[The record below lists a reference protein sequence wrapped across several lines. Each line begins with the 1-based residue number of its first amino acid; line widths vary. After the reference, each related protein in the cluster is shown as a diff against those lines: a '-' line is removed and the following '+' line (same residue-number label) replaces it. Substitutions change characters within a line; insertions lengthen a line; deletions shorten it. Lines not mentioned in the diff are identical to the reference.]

1 MKDNLKGK
9 KLLVIVESP
18 TKATKI
24 QKYLKEAGYNAKVY
38 ASKGHIMKLA
48 DGGDYYNS
56 GISPDKNFELN
67 LKIDDEHTKIVSTL
81 KQEVK
86 NADLVVLMT
95 DADREGYVIS
105 WSLMKFLK
113 IPKSKAIRAVTHEIT
128 PKAVVYAI
136 ENPIQLNENLVSA
149 GLARLTIDK
158 MIGYRLSPIA
168 KTYVGAKSVG
178 RCQSVGLKLVA
189 DREKEIQNFVPETY
203 YNLFLNFSK
212 NKTNFKAKYFGYKD
226 KQVKRIENLDQL
238 KDIQTHC
245 TKDYTIE
252 SITNKIRE
260 ESPKPPFETL
270 TFQQEAANRLNL
282 KVKDIMNIAQ
292 SLFEGGFISYHRTA
306 SSDMAPEFIDIL
318 KPYIEKTFG
327 KTKWNKPKE
336 AKKATID
343 DENSGHECLR
353 ITDPALTPEEFAKKD
368 ANILHGK
375 VYKLIWQRTIAST
388 LPNAKFSETVYKI
401 DNNGEKF
408 ILNSKE
414 LIDPGY
420 KQVYSADTDE
430 KEEIVKE
437 TFSKGEKL
445 NIIETKNTKEVK
457 LSNGLSYEKR
467 ETLPPPRF
475 TESSLVKKLSDIHVG
490 RPATTSTIIE
500 TVLSQSRGY
509 ATLENKYIVPTE
521 RGMQLA
527 AFLDRNFNNIIKT
540 TYTAELE
547 EDLDKIANGK
557 ENNLDFLN
565 RFYKTLEDTIKN
577 SSEIKNS
584 FAGKEAGKTCP
595 LCGAPMV
602 IRRSRFGKLFYG
614 CSKFPNCHG
623 IINID
628 QKDSL

>member
-1 MKDNLKGK
+1 MKEELKNK
-9 KLLVIVESP
+9 RLLVIVESP
-18 TKATKI
+18 HKAKVI
-24 QKYLKEAGYNAKVY
+24 GGILKKAGYNATVI
-38 ASKGHIMKLA
+38 ASVGHIMKLA

-67 LKIDDEHTKIVSTL
+67 LKVDDDHAKVVSNLKAEAKKADIIYLFSDPDRECNVIAWSLIKFLNLPKTKI
-81 KQEVK
+81 
-86 NADLVVLMT
+86 
-95 DADREGYVIS
+95 R
-105 WSLMKFLK
+105 
-113 IPKSKAIRAVTHEIT
+113 RAVTHEIT
-128 PKAVVYAI
+128 PKAIVNAI
-136 ENPIQLNENLVSA
+136 DNPIQLDENIVAA
-149 GLARLTIDK
+149 GLARMTIDK
-158 MIGYRLSPIA
+158 IIGYRLSPIA

-178 RCQSVGLKLVA
+178 RCQSVGLKLVV

-203 YNLFLNFSK
+203 YNLFLNFDK
-212 NKTNFKAKYFGYKD
+212 NKTTFKAKYFGYKD
-226 KQVKRIENLDQL
+226 KQVKRIENLEQI
-238 KDIQTHC
+238 KEIQSHC
-245 TKDYTIE
+245 TKDFVIE
-252 SITNKIRE
+252 DIINKIKE

-270 TFQQEAANRLNL
+270 TFQQEAASRLNL
-282 KVKDIMNIAQ
+282 KVKDVMNIAQ
-292 SLFEGGFISYHRTA
+292 SLFEGGFISYHRTT

-318 KPYIEKTFG
+318 KLYVEKTFG
-327 KTKWNKPKE
+327 KDKWNKPRE
-336 AKKATID
+336 AKKAVAD

-353 ITDPALTPEEFAKKD
+353 VTDPALAPEEFSKRD

-408 ILNSKE
+408 VLNSKE

-420 KQVYSADTDE
+420 RQIYSVDTDE

-445 NIIETKNTKEVK
+445 NIIETKNTKEAK

-467 ETLPPPRF
+467 ETTPPARF
-475 TESSLVKKLSDIHVG
+475 TESSLVKKMSDIKVG
-490 RPATTSTIIE
+490 RPSTTSTIIE

-540 TYTAELE
+540 DYTAELE
-547 EDLDKIANGK
+547 KDLDKIANGK

-565 RFYKTLEDTIKN
+565 RFYNTLENTIKN

-584 FAGKEAGKTCP
+584 FAGKKTDKICP

-614 CSKFPNCHG
+614 CSKFPKCHG
-623 IINID
+623 IVNID